1 MKTISDSRFLPPRF
15 ALALAL
21 TVCVSPCFAQTPS
34 VSAPDS
40 AVAAPAPEYIAAP
53 HGISNFAEVSPTLFR
68 GAQPSK
74 ESYAELKKLGIS
86 TIVSF
91 RDEQDNNARE
101 QAAVEAQG
109 MRFVSIPWNAHI
121 NPTDVQMAAFFQV
134 LREHPDQKI
143 YVHCARGADRTGV
156 MVAAYRVALEN
167 WTPDKALQEMYEHH
181 FWVHVFPN
189 LKAYVMNLPKL
200 FSADSTLRAVL
211 AVAPVAAEQQ

>member
-1 MKTISDSRFLPPRF
+1 MRETKAFRFLPAWLVVAFGLVICAVPG
-15 ALALAL
+15 
-21 TVCVSPCFAQTPS
+21 FAQTPS
-34 VSAPDS
+34 VLAADS
-40 AVAAPAPEYIAAP
+40 PVASPALEYIAAP
-53 HGISNFAEVSPTLFR
+53 QGISNFAEVSPTLFR

-91 RDEQDNNARE
+91 REEQDKNARE

-109 MRFVSIPWNAHI
+109 MRFVSIPWNA
-121 NPTDVQMAAFFQV
+121 NNDPTDAQMTAFFRV
-134 LREHPDQKI
+134 LSEHPDQKI

-189 LKAYVMNLPKL
+189 LKAYVMDLPKL
-200 FSADSTLRAVL
+200 LSADSTLRAAL
-211 AVAPVAAEQQ
+211 AVAPAVAEQQ

>member
-1 MKTISDSRFLPPRF
+1 MRKIRAFRFLPAWFVVAFGLVICAAPG
-15 ALALAL
+15 
-21 TVCVSPCFAQTPS
+21 FAQTPS
-34 VSAPDS
+34 VLATDS
-40 AVAAPAPEYIAAP
+40 AVAAPAAEYIAAP
-53 HGISNFAEVSPTLFR
+53 HGISNFAEVSPMLFR

-91 RDEQDNNARE
+91 REEQDNNAHE

-109 MRFVSIPWNAHI
+109 MRFVSIPWNAHN
-121 NPTDVQMAAFFQV
+121 NPTDAQMAAFLQV

-189 LKAYVMNLPKL
+189 LKAYVMELPKL
-200 FSADSTLRAVL
+200 FSTDSTLRGAL
-211 AVAPVAAEQQ
+211 AVAPVAAEQK